1 MKIFK
6 FLVLLLVL
14 SNCAF
19 AQQPYV
25 LLISFD
31 GFRWDYPNRGITPNI
46 EKMREDGVS
55 ASSLR
60 PTFPSK
66 TFPNHYAI
74 ISGMYNDHHGII
86 ANFFENPFTKEI
98 YRLGDSLAVTNS
110 KWYLGE
116 PFWTTAERQGVISAS
131 YFWPGSEQK
140 LSYRHPTYFEKYDH
154 FRPHN
159 TSVDGVIKWLRLPR
173 EKRPHFITL
182 YFHDTDDKGHH
193 FGPRSEEINNAIMSL
208 DSVIGYL
215 YQRFDDIG
223 MRDSVNVILV
233 SDHGMTEIDTNRTI
247 HIDKILNG
255 FDYKMGGTRPV
266 MTIKPAKK
274 NDFDEIFKTLKKN
287 EFHYKVY
294 KKENLPEFYH
304 YKDDP
309 FIYPIILVADLGWSL
324 VNQKFFNEMADSG
337 DKGNHGYDNNQI
349 DMHGI
354 FIAAG
359 PAFKNGY
366 KTGTV
371 WNIDIYPLL
380 CKIFNI
386 YPRSN
391 IDGRLERIEFILKAM
406 DN

>member
-1 MKIFK
+1 MKAFKIFIVQLI
-6 FLVLLLVL
+6 FSISL
-14 SNCAF
+14 F

-46 EKMREDGVS
+46 EKMRESGVAALS
-55 ASSLR
+55 FR

-86 ANFFENPFTKEI
+86 ANHFENPFTGEI
-98 YRLGDSLAVTNS
+98 YKLGDSVAVTNS

-140 LSYRHPTYFEKYDH
+140 LSYRHPTYYETYDH
-154 FRPHN
+154 FRPHK
-159 TSVDGVIKWLRLPR
+159 TSVDGVIEWLQLPY

-182 YFHDTDDKGHH
+182 YFHDTDDAGHD
-193 FGPRSEEINNAIMSL
+193 FGPNSENVNKAIVSL

-215 YQRFDDIG
+215 YERLEKIN
-223 MRDSVNVILV
+223 MKDSINVILL
-233 SDHGMTEIDTNRTI
+233 SDHGMTEIDTSRVI
-247 HIDKILNG
+247 RVDKILEG
-255 FDYKMGGTRPV
+255 FNYKIGGTKPV
-266 MTIKPAKK
+266 MTIQPEKE
-274 NDFDEIFKTLKKN
+274 NFEEIFDLLKRN

-294 KKENLPEFYH
+294 KKENLPDFYH
-304 YKDDP
+304 YNENP
-309 FIYPIILVADLGWSL
+309 FIYSIILVADLGWSL
-324 VNQKFFNEMADSG
+324 TDEQMFEEMITS
-337 DKGNHGYDNNQI
+337 KGNHGYDNNHT

-359 PAFKNGY
+359 PAFKNHY
-366 KTGTV
+366 KTGTI
-371 WNIDIYPLL
+371 WNIDVYPLL
-380 CKIFNI
+380 CRLFGI
-386 YPRSN
+386 YPQSN
-391 IDGRLERIEFILKAM
+391 IDGNLERIEFILK
-406 DN
+406 

>member
-1 MKIFK
+1 MKAFKIFIVQLI
-6 FLVLLLVL
+6 FSISL
-14 SNCAF
+14 F

-46 EKMREDGVS
+46 EKMRESGVAALS
-55 ASSLR
+55 FR

-86 ANFFENPFTKEI
+86 ANHFENPFTGEI
-98 YRLGDSLAVTNS
+98 YKLGDSVAVTNS

-140 LSYRHPTYFEKYDH
+140 LSYRHPTYYETYDH
-154 FRPHN
+154 FRPHK
-159 TSVDGVIKWLRLPR
+159 TSVDGVIEWLQLPY

-182 YFHDTDDKGHH
+182 YFHDTDDAGHD
-193 FGPRSEEINNAIMSL
+193 FGPNSENVNKAIVSL

-215 YQRFDDIG
+215 YERLEKIN
-223 MRDSVNVILV
+223 MKDSVNVILL
-233 SDHGMTEIDTNRTI
+233 SDHGMTEIDTSRVI
-247 HIDKILNG
+247 RVDKILEG
-255 FDYKMGGTRPV
+255 FNYKIGGTKPV
-266 MTIKPAKK
+266 MTIQPEKE
-274 NDFDEIFKTLKKN
+274 NFEEIFDLLKRN

-294 KKENLPEFYH
+294 KKENLPDFYH
-304 YKDDP
+304 YNENP
-309 FIYPIILVADLGWSL
+309 FIYSIILVADLGWSL
-324 VNQKFFNEMADSG
+324 TNEQMFEEMITS
-337 DKGNHGYDNNQI
+337 KGNHGYDNNHT

-359 PAFKNGY
+359 PAFKNHY
-366 KTGTV
+366 KTGTI
-371 WNIDIYPLL
+371 WNIDVYPLL
-380 CKIFNI
+380 CRLFGI
-386 YPRSN
+386 YPQSN
-391 IDGRLERIEFILKAM
+391 IDGNLERIEFILK
-406 DN
+406 